1 MRSLGEYLFLKDVF
15 SSNFWALL
23 NIILFSVLFIIPYNS
38 ILSIDLIKINESDLK
53 GKELYE
59 NSFFNFFIDYERNNP
74 ITKKEGIQHFLDKLI
89 EKMLITQNDYDTILQ
104 NYEDMNLLEIYYKYK
119 LQFGQNLLKRA
130 FVINSNLPKK
140 QNETNNVEILNTKQI
155 NSSKSILEKNNQ
167 KVSKYILEDVEEE
180 QYIQSNGNNTDIKNQ
195 NITSRNGDNTIH
207 YSIKKNNKYKTYEVK
222 VGKNLNNYIDKEIN
236 EFNINNDVS
245 NKHNDDSQRKL
256 INSKTNLMGK
266 EEIHHN
272 DIVFINYKKKKRK

>member
-1 MRSLGEYLFLKDVF
+1 MLGDYLFLKDVF
-15 SSNFWALL
+15 SSNFWVIL
-23 NIILFSVLFIIPYNS
+23 NIILFSVLLIIPYDS
-38 ILSIDLIKINESDLK
+38 ILTIDLIKINESDLK
-53 GKELYE
+53 GEELYE

-74 ITKKEGIQHFLDKLI
+74 ITKKEGIQHFLDKLL
-89 EKMLITQNDYDTILQ
+89 EMMLITQNDYDTILQ

-266 EEIHHN
+266 EEINNN